1 MARSFWENWVYG
13 PETALQKHP
22 LLFREQDQPA
32 DEQQPETVE
41 AGAVGGVQPVQAE
54 RPEHP
59 ALEMQPRAEPQTAA
73 EQGAPAAEQSHP
85 ALGVGERPVSGQQPL
100 DLSEASP
107 GAWQESS
114 AAEQQPIHEGLAM
127 QPAEPSAAAPIA
139 TQEASRVPH
148 PALAFQDQSSAMQG
162 PEVELQGVRDNLPSH
177 PLLLQGPAAT
187 AAGTAGGASVPPV
200 PAVPD
205 AVPDAVPAGVAAG
218 LTFAAAQAG
227 IQELQ
232 SVLAAAQTR
241 GSIHEYQVGGSSPG
255 GNDASG
261 QAILSALHKL
271 AGTRSRM

>member
-100 DLSEASP
+100 DLPEASP

-114 AAEQQPIHEGLAM
+114 AAEQQPIHEGLTM
-127 QPAEPSAAAPIA
+127 QPTEPPAAAPIA
-139 TQEASRVPH
+139 TQEASPVPH
-148 PALAFQDQSSAMQG
+148 PALSFQDQSSAMQG

-187 AAGTAGGASVPPV
+187 AAGLGPEVSAAAGGA
-200 PAVPD
+200 
-205 AVPDAVPAGVAAG
+205 AAG
-218 LTFAAAQAG
+218 EAAAGAGAAATAG
-227 IQELQ
+227 I
-232 SVLAAAQTR
+232 
-241 GSIHEYQVGGSSPG
+241 
-255 GNDASG
+255 
-261 QAILSALHKL
+261 
-271 AGTRSRM
+271 